1 MFEIPPKTKLLPMMK
16 VWGAVTT
23 ATTLCHQDRILL
35 DTGIQGVRVLLI
47 DNTATQNCNMWN

>member
-1 MFEIPPKTKLLPMMK
+1 MMK

-35 DTGIQGVRVLLI
+35 DTGIQGVHVLLI
-47 DNTATQNCNMWN
+47 GNIATQNCNMWN